1 MRLHCASCAQCDSVS
16 ATVSGEPQ
24 MMRPIE
30 TMSSHVA
37 RVPSAS
43 AADWARRRNSLR
55 DTYPGGE
62 RNCGGTRCIHEKN
75 FSMCGRASRTASSSV
90 SAT

>member
-55 DTYPGGE
+55 ET
-62 RNCGGTRCIHEKN
+62 
-75 FSMCGRASRTASSSV
+75 
-90 SAT
+90 